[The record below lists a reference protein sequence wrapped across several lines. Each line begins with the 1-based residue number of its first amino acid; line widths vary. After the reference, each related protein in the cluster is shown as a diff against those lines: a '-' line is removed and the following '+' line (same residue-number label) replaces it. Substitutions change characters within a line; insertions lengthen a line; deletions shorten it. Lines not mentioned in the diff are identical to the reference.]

1 MSSTFN
7 DFFINIGPNLAGKIP
22 NMGVSPCDYMGQP
35 LVNGIFLSE
44 VTTDE
49 ISQILGPLKNGR
61 GTDEIN
67 ARLLKFVSPFI
78 TEPLMHLCNQS
89 LSEGLFRTELKLAN
103 VIHLYKWGDSL
114 VFNNYRPVSIV
125 CVISKVFETFMYNR
139 LLEFLETYISLT
151 NFHLG
156 FRKS

>member
-22 NMGVSPCDYMGQP
+22 NMGVSPCHYMGQP

-49 ISQILGPLKNGR
+49 ISQILGSLKNGR

-67 ARLLKFVSPFI
+67 ARLLKFVSPFRA
-78 TEPLMHLCNQS
+78 EPLMHLCNQS

-103 VIHLYKWGDSL
+103 VIHLYK
-114 VFNNYRPVSIV
+114 
-125 CVISKVFETFMYNR
+125 
-139 LLEFLETYISLT
+139 
-151 NFHLG
+151 
-156 FRKS
+156 